1 MKITGLESNEELLKI
16 LGGRVK
22 DYRINAGITQEKLA
36 EDTGLSL
43 RTIVNI
49 ETGKDVKLGSLI
61 YVLRALRLL
70 GNLDVLVPE
79 QDVRPSDIARWG
91 KKRER
96 VKLSVKEKQ
105 VKNIMKWGED

>member
-1 MKITGLESNEELLKI
+1 MKITGLESNDEVLKI

-22 DYRINAGITQEKLA
+22 DYRVNAGITQEQLA

-49 ETGKDVKLGSLI
+49 ETGKDVKLGSII

-70 GNLDVLVPE
+70 GNLDILVPE
-79 QDVRPSDIARWG
+79 QEIRPSDIARMG

-96 VKLSVKEKQ
+96 VKRSSKERYD
-105 VKNIMKWGED
+105 MKWGEDE

>member
-1 MKITGLESNEELLKI
+1 MKITGLESNDEVLKI

-22 DYRINAGITQEKLA
+22 DYRVNAGITQEQLA

-49 ETGKDVKLGSLI
+49 ETGKDVKLGSII

-70 GNLDVLVPE
+70 GNLDILVPE
-79 QDVRPSDIARWG
+79 QEIRPSDIARMG

-96 VKLSVKEKQ
+96 VKRSSKERY
-105 VKNIMKWGED
+105 VMKWGEDE

>member
-1 MKITGLESNEELLKI
+1 MKITGLESNDEILKI

-22 DYRINAGITQEKLA
+22 DYRVNAGITQERLA

-49 ETGKDVKLGSLI
+49 ETGKDVKLGSII

-70 GNLDVLVPE
+70 ANLDILVPE
-79 QDVRPSDIARWG
+79 QYVRPSDIVRIG
-91 KKRER
+91 KKRQR
-96 VKLSVKEKQ
+96 VKKSSKDKV
-105 VKNIMKWGED
+105 VMKWGEDE